1 MDKVIDSFS
10 ERIINYF
17 VSRGLIKDDKKRLY
31 QYSMTNI
38 IQSSICI
45 IGTLLIG
52 LCMGMFFENLIFF
65 LVFKIL
71 RKYSGGLHAGKYIYC
86 LLFSLSAN
94 VVFMLIIKYLQ
105 SFDSVVIVL
114 AFELLSLLSAALFAP
129 LENKNKRINGKEAM
143 IYKIMVIAISFSL
156 IVVSYILEY
165 YSNPFSVPIGM
176 AMLFNGILLVV
187 GKLPMYAKS
196 KKFQ

>member
-52 LCMGMFFENLIFF
+52 LCMEMFFENLIFF

-156 IVVSYILEY
+156 IVVSYILEC

-187 GKLPMYAKS
+187 GKLLMYAKS
-196 KKFQ
+196 KKFR

>member
-1 MDKVIDSFS
+1 
-10 ERIINYF
+10 
-17 VSRGLIKDDKKRLY
+17 
-31 QYSMTNI
+31 
-38 IQSSICI
+38 
-45 IGTLLIG
+45 
-52 LCMGMFFENLIFF
+52 MGMFFENLIFF

-187 GKLPMYAKS
+187 GKLSMYSKS